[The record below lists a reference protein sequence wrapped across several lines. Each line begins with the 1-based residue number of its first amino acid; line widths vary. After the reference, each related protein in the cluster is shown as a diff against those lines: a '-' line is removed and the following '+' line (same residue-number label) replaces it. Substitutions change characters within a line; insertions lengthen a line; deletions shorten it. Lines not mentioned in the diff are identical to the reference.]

1 MLISWT
7 RTKLSLYLEIIRL
20 TRRSNIL
27 VFCALTIVYSIIEA
41 FGVSMI
47 FPILRYMESGPEI
60 FEENQLPI
68 YWNVILIWMK
78 NIGIPIGLSTLLI
91 IAFLAISLRQAFH
104 ILRQRY
110 LAKMQSQFWYDM
122 RSRAISAFMKSD
134 LSYLSEERRGVL
146 VNVITLDA
154 HRAGDV
160 LVSLLMIFG
169 ALSLVLI
176 YVLGLLLI
184 SPNLVPIVPISVIVG
199 WILVNRWLRLSV
211 RYGTIAS
218 KGADELNAAV
228 IERLFGIRLVKLF
241 SRENVEIRYVN
252 DISHRVGSSV
262 SELRSVR
269 AFSEGIIEPIFFCG
283 VFIVLYLGVKY
294 FNLGIASLGL
304 FFVILIRMVPL
315 AKEINNHRNGI
326 AGALASL
333 RNVNETIFN
342 AESSERIVSGDTIYT
357 GLKSNIEFRNVC
369 FSYKNKDT
377 SQIILSNL
385 NFTINKGSMTAIVGA
400 SGAGKSTLVDLI
412 PRLHDPDQ
420 GSIYIDDIPIHA
432 YDLESLRRN
441 IGFVDQEVFL
451 FNDTI
456 HNNISYGNT
465 YAKRTDVIEAA
476 KKAFADEFITSHP
489 DGYDALVGDNG
500 IRLSS
505 GQKQRL
511 GIARIMF
518 NNPDIVILDEPTSAL
533 DPVSEEYIRTTLM
546 DMQHTKTVIVIAHR
560 LSTIQN
566 ADEILVVEDG
576 EIIERGNHQ
585 QLLAS
590 QGKYTELFDLQSDH
604 TNT

>member
-7 RTKLSLYLEIIRL
+7 RTKLSPYLEIIRL

-27 VFCALTIVYSIIEA
+27 VFCAFTIVYSIIEA

-169 ALSLVLI
+169 AFSLVLI

-241 SRENVEIRYVN
+241 SRENVETRYVN

-262 SELRSVR
+262 SELRSVK

-315 AKEINNHRNGI
+315 AKEINSHRNGI

-333 RNVNETIFN
+333 RNVKETIFN

-456 HNNISYGNT
+456 HNLSLIHIS
-465 YAKRTDVIEAA
+465 
-476 KKAFADEFITSHP
+476 
-489 DGYDALVGDNG
+489 
-500 IRLSS
+500 
-505 GQKQRL
+505 
-511 GIARIMF
+511 
-518 NNPDIVILDEPTSAL
+518 EPTR
-533 DPVSEEYIRTTLM
+533 PY
-546 DMQHTKTVIVIAHR
+546 
-560 LSTIQN
+560 
-566 ADEILVVEDG
+566 
-576 EIIERGNHQ
+576 
-585 QLLAS
+585 
-590 QGKYTELFDLQSDH
+590 
-604 TNT
+604 